1 MTPSTC
7 RRKDAAGHR
16 LRTDGKGCLRI
27 ETQTFVGI
35 FQFIQVC
42 DRTSELWRK
51 IGITADLSDASRRA
65 EALTIEVTLPL
76 ERPH

>member
-1 MTPSTC
+1 
-7 RRKDAAGHR
+7 
-16 LRTDGKGCLRI
+16 LRNDGKGCLRI

-42 DRTSELWRK
+42 DRISELWK
-51 IGITADLSDASRRA
+51 KTGITADLSSPSRRA

-76 ERPH
+76 ERPHRLQWMASPQRSSQ